1 MIPYGSSCRADD
13 ELPVFHQ
20 LSQTTKQNLAVQ
32 TDKFAHMIV
41 YSVHQEQIVFVIND
55 LSVNGARWVS
65 LTALYFCWK
74 KLCMEFGHMRL
85 TDTELSLWSA
95 TWNNKHLVYNNN
107 IAFCP

>member
-1 MIPYGSSCRADD
+1 MESRVAEPGWQIIWETRFFYFLISVIPYGSSCRADD

-55 LSVNGARWVS
+55 FECSRS
-65 LTALYFCWK
+65 
-74 KLCMEFGHMRL
+74 
-85 TDTELSLWSA
+85 
-95 TWNNKHLVYNNN
+95 
-107 IAFCP
+107 